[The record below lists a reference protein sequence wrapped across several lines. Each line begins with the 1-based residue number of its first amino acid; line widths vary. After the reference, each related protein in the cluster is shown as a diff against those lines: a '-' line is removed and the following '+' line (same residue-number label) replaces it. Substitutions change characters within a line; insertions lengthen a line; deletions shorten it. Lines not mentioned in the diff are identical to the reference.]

1 MAKATKFLVIIG
13 ALIGIGAALLFAGS
27 QAITSD
33 IIIQEGQ
40 IDGIN
45 KVEIAADLDPEINSE
60 GVFVVQTMEGSEV
73 SLSIKI
79 LDPQDKEIITNS
91 VVTNSFEDYFDIT
104 EPGIHT
110 LVIDTTNEMAVNV
123 VGGIGHVPDTSAY
136 SISMIGFALLL
147 IGMLGVVIV
156 GIILIRQR
164 KKTNVS

>member
-91 VVTNSFEDYFDIT
+91 IVTNSFEDYFDIT
-104 EPGIHT
+104 ESGTHT
-110 LVIDTTNEMAVNV
+110 LVIDTTNELPVNV
-123 VGGIGHVPDTSAY
+123 VGGIGHVPDASAY

>member
-123 VGGIGHVPDTSAY
+123 VGGICHVPDASAY

>member
-91 VVTNSFEDYFDIT
+91 VVTNSFEDYFDFT
-104 EPGIHT
+104 KPGIHT
-110 LVIDTTNEMAVNV
+110 LVIDTTNEMPVNV
-123 VGGIGHVPDTSAY
+123 VGGIGHVPDASAY
-136 SISMIGFALLL
+136 SVSMIGFALLL